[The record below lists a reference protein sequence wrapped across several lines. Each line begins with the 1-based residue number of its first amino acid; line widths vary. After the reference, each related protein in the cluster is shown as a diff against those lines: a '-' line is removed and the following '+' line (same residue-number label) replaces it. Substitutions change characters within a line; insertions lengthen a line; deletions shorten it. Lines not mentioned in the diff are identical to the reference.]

1 MKTSNKLL
9 LGFYLL
15 ALVSWCAFLV
25 WAISSAGGQGV

>member
-15 ALVSWCAFLV
+15 ALVSWCAFLA
-25 WAISSAGGQGV
+25 WMIELGVRG